1 MVFQPKIYFEGN
13 IAKENCSLFLK
24 ILCFFQLGG
33 WAWAYI
39 RNEPNAAASIAG
51 LLNPALGNCGNWKT
65 GETADTGELRKRGKL
80 GKLKNW
86 GTGETRV
93 NGEL

>member
-33 WAWAYI
+33 RAWAYI
-39 RNEPNAAASIAG
+39 RNGPNAAASIAPTLIRPCMVMG
-51 LLNPALGNCGNWKT
+51 LNELMPRPPISLGIAATSLTHALT
-65 GETADTGELRKRGKL
+65 GILSQVL
-80 GKLKNW
+80 M
-86 GTGETRV
+86 
-93 NGEL
+93 

>member
-1 MVFQPKIYFEGN
+1 MVFQPKLYFEGN

-39 RNEPNAAASIAG
+39 RNGPNAAASIAPT
-51 LLNPALGNCGNWKT
+51 LIRPCSLHVAYMLEIYRRCNAHDLQST
-65 GETADTGELRKRGKL
+65 
-80 GKLKNW
+80 
-86 GTGETRV
+86 V
-93 NGEL
+93 

>member
-39 RNEPNAAASIAG
+39 RNGPNAAASIAPT
-51 LLNPALGNCGNWKT
+51 LIRPWEEEKVK
-65 GETADTGELRKRGKL
+65 RKNMLTKKWRTTQFFVYKM
-80 GKLKNW
+80 KKNI
-86 GTGETRV
+86 
-93 NGEL
+93 